1 MESHYFTSL
10 TSEALWT
17 LVLVILPVVVP
28 ALIVGLA
35 LGMFQAAT
43 SINEMTLS
51 FVPKLLVVLL
61 SLFLFGTLMM
71 QWLGDFLMRIF
82 DRIPDLVR

>member
-71 QWLGDFLMRIF
+71 QWLADFLMRIF

>member
-28 ALIVGLA
+28 ALVVGLA

-71 QWLGDFLMRIF
+71 QWLADFLMRIF